1 MSRILIVY
9 GTTDGHTR
17 KIAEALGETFRQ
29 EECRADVIDASET
42 GPHVRPADYDG
53 VVVAASVHLGHYQ
66 RAVERWVRSHG
77 EALNRRPS
85 AFVSVCLA
93 ILEKRRE
100 ARQEVQKIMRQ
111 FLQRSGWRPAAC
123 KTVAGA
129 LLYTR
134 YNWLKRW
141 VMKRIVAKA
150 GGDTDTTRDFEYTD
164 WNGLRAFAR
173 VFARHVATGR
183 DAALEAE
190 TFVG

>member
-100 ARQEVQKIMRQ
+100 ARQEVQKIMRPSSIPTGAASAR
-111 FLQRSGWRPAAC
+111 LRERSRITSRPAA
-123 KTVAGA
+123 TP
-129 LLYTR
+129 L
-134 YNWLKRW
+134 
-141 VMKRIVAKA
+141 
-150 GGDTDTTRDFEYTD
+150 
-164 WNGLRAFAR
+164 
-173 VFARHVATGR
+173 
-183 DAALEAE
+183 
-190 TFVG
+190 